1 MNKIAVAQRL
11 VHEFHFLSPGF
22 GPAMM
27 PIVEIDLWASLISY
41 VYVRVLIFSLIFS
54 LVFLR
59 FKHAPHGNQPRVFR
73 LNSNVFNLVQNAFTV

>member
-11 VHEFHFLSPGF
+11 VHEFHLLSPGF

-41 VYVRVLIFSLIFS
+41 VYVCVLIFSLIFS

-59 FKHAPHGNQPRVFR
+59 FKHAPPMETSLELMGLACSTPF
-73 LNSNVFNLVQNAFTV
+73 